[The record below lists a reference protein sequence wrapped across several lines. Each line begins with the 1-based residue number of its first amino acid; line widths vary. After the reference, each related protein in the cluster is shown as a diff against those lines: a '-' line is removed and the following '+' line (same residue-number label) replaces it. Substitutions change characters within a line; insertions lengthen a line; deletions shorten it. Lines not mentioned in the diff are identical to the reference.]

1 MKEYEYVR
9 LENINSYTG
18 WEIEQ
23 VVQSKDPAKFVDM
36 CVISKHVE
44 PPKDKKIEKLKKAH
58 DKEIQKMR
66 EEIKGYEQERER
78 MLNRILKRNDCALDY
93 IEKELGNINI
103 QENIVAKNELLV
115 IKGILQGV
123 VKNV

>member
-1 MKEYEYVR
+1 MKKYEYVT
-9 LENINSYTG
+9 LENINNWTG
-18 WEIEQ
+18 WEIEHIIPRDGNHY
-23 VVQSKDPAKFVDM
+23 SMA
-36 CVISKHVE
+36 VISKHVE
-44 PPKDKKIEKLKKAH
+44 PPKDKEIEKLKKAH